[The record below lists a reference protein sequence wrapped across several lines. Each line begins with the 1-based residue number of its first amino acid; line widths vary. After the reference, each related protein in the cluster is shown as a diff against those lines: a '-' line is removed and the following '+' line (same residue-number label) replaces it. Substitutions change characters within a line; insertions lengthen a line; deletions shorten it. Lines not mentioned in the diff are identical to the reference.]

1 MPTPHLPIDKNL
13 FNSLSIGVVLC
24 DSEDNIVWVNDGFLE
39 LMVAERNSVIGA
51 PAAALLKHNLTTTV
65 NAPDVMRYETTSD
78 DGRTLWLHCISAPI
92 KVDGKLTYSLRLLL
106 DITEFQQRRNL
117 RSLITTGI
125 EDSRLDQISGILNR
139 RAIIQELN
147 AEISRT
153 RRYGNPLGLI
163 LLRYPVPV
171 IMHEDN
177 VSTLLQSLANT
188 LNEQLRWVDK
198 LGALDKGEFLVVLP
212 ESDEDSARQT
222 WKKINHA
229 IQEVTMRPEQMN
241 LDYTVAITDW
251 VKNDTPDTMLER
263 LQSTIA
269 EQKVA

>member
-1 MPTPHLPIDKNL
+1 MPTPQLPIDKRL

-24 DSEDNIVWVNDGFLE
+24 DSQDNIVWVNDGFLE

-51 PAAALLKHNLTTTV
+51 PVAALLKHNLTTTV
-65 NAPDVMRYETTSD
+65 NSLDVMRYETTSD

-139 RAIIQELN
+139 RAILQELN

-177 VSTLLQSLANT
+177 VNMLLQSLANT
-188 LNEQLRWVDK
+188 LNDQLRWVDK

-212 ESDEDSARQT
+212 ESDEESAQQT
-222 WKKINHA
+222 WKKINYA

-241 LDYTVAITDW
+241 LDYTVAITAW

-263 LQSTIA
+263 LQSSIA